1 MARSEATKQA
11 TGPMQYTIFDVPVLR
26 DILRLLA
33 ILILKMIGWRKE
45 GSLPPIAKCVIIL
58 APHTSNWDFFI
69 GLAIAFALKLRA
81 YWLGKDRFFRWPFH
95 GVIRWLG
102 GIPIDR
108 SHSSDVVAQ
117 MVQVFKERAKL
128 TMVLAPEGTRKKV
141 TYWKSGFYHIARG
154 ANVPI
159 VLAFLD
165 YLRKAGGI
173 GPVFNPTGDIEA
185 DMEYIRAF
193 YATVT
198 GKYPENQS
206 IPSYMPGKQ

>member
-1 MARSEATKQA
+1 
-11 TGPMQYTIFDVPVLR
+11 MQYTIFDVPVLR

>member
-1 MARSEATKQA
+1 MR
-11 TGPMQYTIFDVPVLR
+11 YTIFDVPVLR
-26 DILRLLA
+26 NILCLLA
-33 ILILKMIGWRKE
+33 ILFLKMIGWRKE
-45 GSLPPIAKCVIIL
+45 GSLPHIPKYVIIL

-81 YWLGKDRFFRWPFH
+81 HWLGKDRFFRWPFR

-108 SHSSDVVAQ
+108 SHSSDIVAQ

-128 TMVLAPEGTRKKV
+128 TIALAPEGTRKKV
-141 TYWKSGFYHIARG
+141 TYWKSGFYHIALG

-165 YLRKAGGI
+165 YIRKAGGI
-173 GPVFNPTGDIEA
+173 GTVFNPTGNMEA
-185 DMEYIRAF
+185 DMEYIRTF

-206 IPSYMPGKQ
+206 IPSLMPGKP

>member
-1 MARSEATKQA
+1 MARSEATQQA
-11 TGPMQYTIFDVPVLR
+11 TGPMQYTIFDIPVLR

-45 GSLPPIAKCVIIL
+45 GSLPHIAKYVIIL

-108 SHSSDVVAQ
+108 SHSSDVVAHWFNPPSVEHIVCRELQ
-117 MVQVFKERAKL
+117 E
-128 TMVLAPEGTRKKV
+128 LAV
-141 TYWKSGFYHIARG
+141 TYKG
-154 ANVPI
+154 
-159 VLAFLD
+159 
-165 YLRKAGGI
+165 
-173 GPVFNPTGDIEA
+173 
-185 DMEYIRAF
+185 
-193 YATVT
+193 
-198 GKYPENQS
+198 
-206 IPSYMPGKQ
+206 